1 MSDANE
7 TYGISAQSL
16 RQLRQ
21 LFDAT
26 PELERVWIFGSR
38 ATGKARA
45 NSDIDVAFDAPRMS
59 PEAARRLV
67 LSIDGLPT
75 LYRIDAVHWQ
85 GVTDPTLRSEIERDR
100 RVLWQPLRR
109 AAETHPA
116 ARE

>member
-16 RQLRQ
+16 RQLRR

-26 PELERVWIFGSR
+26 PDLDRVWIFGSR
-38 ATGKARA
+38 ATGKARG

-59 PEAARRLV
+59 PEAALRLV
-67 LSIDGLPT
+67 LAIDELPT

-100 RVLWQPLRR
+100 RNLWQPHRR
-109 AAETHPA
+109 AVAAHPA